1 MDSIVEKIIVERN
14 KAIDNAIVMECAAIA
29 EENLFSVQINPDKIC
44 SALKLLEKAEQGLIR
59 LPAYGE
65 WRINCDGYYPYC
77 SNCGTEPKNGVMS
90 NFCPE
95 CGAYMKGAKK

>member
-1 MDSIVEKIIVERN
+1 MARYVDADLIVEKLKKTITNRPT
-14 KAIDNAIVMECAAIA
+14 A
-29 EENLFSVQINPDKIC
+29 FINNVLIG
-44 SALKLLEKAEQGLIR
+44 LLEEAPTVKVYPI
-59 LPAYGE
+59 LPGE

-95 CGAYMKGAKK
+95 CGAYMKGASK

>member
-1 MDSIVEKIIVERN
+1 MARYIDADLIVEKLKKTITNRPT
-14 KAIDNAIVMECAAIA
+14 A
-29 EENLFSVQINPDKIC
+29 FINNVLIG
-44 SALKLLEKAEQGLIR
+44 LLEEAPTVNL
-59 LPAYGE
+59 YGE

-95 CGAYMKGAKK
+95 CGAYMKGARNESHSR